1 MDSNTQLSARLVEW
15 ILSAVNYV
23 HSRRFQNILNQVV
36 FKLEALKFSGF
47 LPK

>member
-15 ILSAVNYV
+15 TLSAVNYV
-23 HSRRFQNILNQVV
+23 HARRFPNLLNQVV
-36 FKLEALKFSGF
+36 LKLETLKFSGF